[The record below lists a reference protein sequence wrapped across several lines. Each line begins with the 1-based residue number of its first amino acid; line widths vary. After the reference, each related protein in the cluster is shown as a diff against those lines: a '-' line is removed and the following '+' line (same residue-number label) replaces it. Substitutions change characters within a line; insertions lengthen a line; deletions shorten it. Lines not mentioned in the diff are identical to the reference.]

1 MIGNPLHAQTS
12 HESES
17 RESPPKKFSGHRGIS
32 SEIGAVP
39 VGEKTG
45 RMGTPYSHRQ
55 VTKAGHV
62 RDPPKSSRDTGE
74 SLLKS
79 VQSRCGGGG
88 ERDA

>member
-1 MIGNPLHAQTS
+1 MGTPYTHRQVTKAGQVKDPQKI
-12 HESES
+12 S
-17 RESPPKKFSGHRGIS
+17 RHRGTS